1 MKNEI
6 AAAND
11 NSPVPHQNDV
21 SSNTVLFDIA
31 LFRQKALVLVIGM
44 VIQMSYVLISVLEWN
59 YGKFLWCVAGLLLSY
74 NLWRA
79 SDHDIQYAS
88 VVAVVV
94 LILSAL
100 YDLID
105 FGVDVHIIL
114 VTVVQVA
121 TLMVGIVFALL
132 PREWVMQIQLLLL
145 ACPFVSSVHPP
156 LIVVIYTIASLLF
169 IVVDFHIDRKLDIKN
184 YGLSLL
190 PLVRLPTAL
199 MLAYFAFM
207 VTLKTAA
214 LYGSPLTSPSSVP
227 LLQKPEVE
235 KPDDDLL
242 PDQDAMHDDS
252 SVDEENNPPPPPPPA
267 KPTSLAVASMK
278 LQTGSMLNGRSF
290 FAPPA
295 KKVQILINKP
305 ARQSVAQPPPVQ
317 LSAPPPAP
325 LGALQKLAL
334 AYGVGT
340 EAAPIV

>member
-1 MKNEI
+1 M
-6 AAAND
+6 AAASD
-11 NSPVPHQNDV
+11 RSPVPHQNDV
-21 SSNTVLFDIA
+21 SSNTVLFDIS
-31 LFRQKALVLVIGM
+31 LFRQKALVM
-44 VIQMSYVLISVLEWN
+44 VIAIVMQMSYVLISVLEWN

-79 SDHDIQYAS
+79 SDHDIQYAG
-88 VVAVVV
+88 VLAVVV

-105 FGVDVHIIL
+105 FRVEVHVIL

-121 TLMVGIVFALL
+121 TLLVGIVFALL
-132 PREWVMQIQLLLL
+132 PREWVLQIQLLLL
-145 ACPFVSSVHPP
+145 ACPFSSSVHPP
-156 LIVVIYTIASLLF
+156 LIVVVYTVASLLF

-184 YGLSLL
+184 YTLTLV

-199 MLAYFAFM
+199 MLVYFAFM

-214 LYGSPLTSPSSVP
+214 LYGSPLTSTSLMPP
-227 LLQKPEVE
+227 LLEKQETE
-235 KPDDDLL
+235 KPDDNLSTVGDR
-242 PDQDAMHDDS
+242 DHHDDS
-252 SVDEENNPPPPPPPA
+252 SVDEEALPPPPPIKTAASSSALPA
-267 KPTSLAVASMK
+267 TR

-305 ARQSVAQPPPVQ
+305 ARQPVTPPPPVQ
-317 LSAPPPAP
+317 LPVPPAP

-340 EAAPIV
+340 EAAPFV